1 MAATLESRHAARDDA
16 THPTGQPRAAKPL
29 LRTDPDLSNHAHE
42 RAESHALT
50 ARIALPCPEAAVFL
64 PCGELQIA
72 PRRPVARVHRNARVV
87 PNAISF
93 KFALFHAG

>member
-1 MAATLESRHAARDDA
+1 MAATLESRQAARDDA

-50 ARIALPCPEAAVFL
+50 AANRTAMPRGRRLPF
-64 PCGELQIA
+64 
-72 PRRPVARVHRNARVV
+72 V
-87 PNAISF
+87 P
-93 KFALFHAG
+93 